1 MPVANLDYVDRALAL
16 VEQAKA
22 QKIAL
27 RILGSLAYRLHCP
40 DNLHLFDEMNRDLT
54 DVDFAARGDQRKAV
68 RSFLEGRGYRID
80 QDLLVATEGARYF
93 FSDPEAGMGID
104 VFFDELFF
112 CHQIPL
118 RDRLELDDPT
128 IPLADLVL
136 EKMQIV
142 EINAKD
148 IKDSLV
154 LVLEHP
160 LESGQREAI
169 DAHYIATLL
178 ANDWGFY
185 YTVTTNL
192 GKLRSLGRE
201 YGTLSE
207 SQWEIVGTRISE
219 LERMIEEESKTRRWK
234 LRARIGPRVKWYQD
248 VAEKTTI
255 Y

>member
-1 MPVANLDYVDRALAL
+1 MPIANLEYVDRALSL
-16 VEQAKA
+16 VEQAKE
-22 QKIAL
+22 QGIPL

-40 DNLHLFDEMNRDLT
+40 ANLKLFEEMKRDLT

-68 RSFLEGRGYRID
+68 RAFLEGLGYVID

-93 FSDPEAGMGID
+93 FSDPDSGMGVD

-118 RDRLELDDPT
+118 RDRLDLDDPT
-128 IPLADLVL
+128 ITLADLVL

-154 LVLEHP
+154 LLLEHP
-160 LESGQREAI
+160 IGSDAREAI
-169 DAHYIATLL
+169 DGAYIAKLL

-185 YTVTTNL
+185 YTVATNL
-192 GKLRSLGRE
+192 GKLRTLGDE
-201 YGTLSE
+201 YGSLTE
-207 SQWEIVGTRISE
+207 SQWEVVDTRISQ
-219 LERMIEEESKTRRWK
+219 LERLIEEEAKTRRWK
-234 LRARIGPRVKWYQD
+234 LRARIGPRVKWYQE
-248 VAEKTTI
+248 VAEKTST